1 MLVLYL
7 AAFDIAQWKEY
18 VSSQMM
24 DASQFRRHGMPLGQA
39 LRLIEQPQGFIKTF
53 ADAKAFSEPDLCA
66 AQRFVARRRR

>member
-39 LRLIEQPQGFIKTF
+39 LRLIEQPERLIKTF
-53 ADAKAFSEPDLCA
+53 ADPKAFGQPDLRA
-66 AQRFVARRRR
+66 A